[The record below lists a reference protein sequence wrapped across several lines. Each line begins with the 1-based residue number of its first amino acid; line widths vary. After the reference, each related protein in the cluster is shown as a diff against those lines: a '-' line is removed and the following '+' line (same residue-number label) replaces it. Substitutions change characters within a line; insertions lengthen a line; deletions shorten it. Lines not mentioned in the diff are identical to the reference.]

1 MPWLSVLDL
10 DLCRGELNT
19 DLNMVEIGFAIRY
32 YSEMPA
38 PLAALFDMQVLSS
51 VRHMVACSDF
61 WNWYFG
67 ETRTVVSN
75 RAMLI
80 WFDP

>member
-1 MPWLSVLDL
+1 MPRRIECRFEYGGDL
-10 DLCRGELNT
+10 LNIRS
-19 DLNMVEIGFAIRY
+19 LLKIGFAVRY
-32 YSEMPA
+32 SGETPA
-38 PLAALFDMQVLSS
+38 PLATLFDMQVLSS

-67 ETRTVVSN
+67 ETRTVVSD

>member
-1 MPWLSVLDL
+1 MPRGIKYRFEYGGDLLSIKSLL
-10 DLCRGELNT
+10 K
-19 DLNMVEIGFAIRY
+19 IGFAIRY

-51 VRHMVACSDF
+51 VRHIVACSDF

-67 ETRTVVSN
+67 ETRTVVSD